1 MKGQMGKKKNDDRVQ
16 MKTPGVGEPS
26 NRGEGKEKEEYLVT
40 KTQSGT
46 RNTKDKENENV
57 TKMTSLQNLQNP
69 MEKKESFKHQGGTQG
84 KYIL

>member
-1 MKGQMGKKKNDDRVQ
+1 MGKKKNDDRVQ
-16 MKTPGVGEPS
+16 MKTPAVGEPS